1 MINFGYYPGSNDLPN
16 VRFRPTWFDRTLEL
30 AAFLL
35 MLGTW
40 ISIYHIYKAYGSP
53 LPSGTLQTGIVGTVV
68 WLVLLGGSYT
78 PSRYYRFPVKV
89 TEQNIGKQYVLATRL
104 CRMINIVAALSFLSR
119 SLMEHYPWA
128 VYLNMG
134 SLFGIALVMMGY
146 FILAHHS

>member
-1 MINFGYYPGSNDLPN
+1 MINFGYYPGKNGLPN

-40 ISIYHIYKAYGSP
+40 ISIYHIYKVYGSP

-68 WLVLLGGSYT
+68 WLVLLGGSYS
-78 PSRYYRFPVKV
+78 PSRYCRFPVKV